1 MLAVVDHGVV
11 AVAADVGERPIGDL
25 VGRKRGG
32 RLVPQ
37 ADTAA
42 LGKLRQA
49 RPHHAAAAERV
60 AEVVRPGMHD
70 RAVAEI
76 DAVMQVGDGRA
87 DDPVLDFQAVSTCH
101 AQSSSALNLRFWPL
115 SGSVEL

>member
-1 MLAVVDHGVV
+1 VW
-11 AVAADVGERPIGDL
+11 P
-25 VGRKRGG
+25 
-32 RLVPQ
+32 
-37 ADTAA
+37 
-42 LGKLRQA
+42 
-49 RPHHAAAAERV
+49 RV
-60 AEVVRPGMHD
+60 HN

-101 AQSSSALNLRFWPL
+101 AQSSSALNLRFWPP